1 MSLFGI
7 PIFISF
13 SYFKAFISENLPILA
28 NLTDDGLLISW
39 LLANFM
45 YIFFVIIVLAL
56 VCKIIIYIKNH
67 YC

>member
-1 MSLFGI
+1 MILFGI

-13 SYFKAFISENLPILA
+13 SYFKAFLSENLPILA
-28 NLTDDGLLISW
+28 NLSDDGLLIAY
-39 LLANFM
+39 LLTNFM
-45 YIFFVIIVLAL
+45 YIIFVIILLAL